1 MQIRKQGIIMMVVA
15 VITGFPGVAL
25 AIISDQAEGK
35 WSLNGQFKTQ
45 ATVRTED
52 EPSNTPI
59 PYEKGNMTS
68 QRNLLML
75 EWKHDLGEPFFG
87 IKTEYNIK
95 GRAYYDGA
103 WDYGPKQMSDDEYR
117 QRYVLNNRALV
128 DDREE
133 IDKHKWKAE
142 IFNAYID
149 MSKGPLFTRI
159 GRQVLSWGEMSTIR
173 ILDGCNPMDTSSL
186 AVDMQERLIPLW
198 MVRANLA
205 FDSVG
210 PFESVSLGGYY
221 VPGKID
227 NTYEETMIDGSPIIP
242 PIGRDTE
249 AELAQPFSMSTIKQ
263 FIQQTD
269 SKIDKDRFGVK
280 LGVMYK
286 GVDLNLAYYR
296 MYSER
301 PVPQLQE
308 QYIQPMV
315 VNPLNINIHNPMS
328 TVLGSQFLVV
338 EKTRDTVDVFGGS
351 LNKNIDAIN
360 TVLRAEAA
368 YFMDVPM
375 QSPGTLMD
383 VVDALEPHVTITNL
397 NQTLDQLLGIFPLG
411 PIATQTFPYVVG
423 KIPKYDLIK
432 YGIGLDKWINIPFLS
447 KNDFLFTFEYV
458 GTKIQDYQKKAIINP
473 WYEPWDKDK
482 DANWDPT
489 YVSEY
494 NNTFIL
500 VSRGNYLN
508 GNLNPQCVAM
518 YEVEPKALVL
528 IPSVSYSYNKFNFNL
543 SYFMTEAKDAEDL
556 GMLDKYDE
564 LSFSITYS
572 F

>member
-1 MQIRKQGIIMMVVA
+1 
-15 VITGFPGVAL
+15 
-25 AIISDQAEGK
+25 
-35 WSLNGQFKTQ
+35 
-45 ATVRTED
+45 
-52 EPSNTPI
+52 
-59 PYEKGNMTS
+59 
-68 QRNLLML
+68 
-75 EWKHDLGEPFFG
+75 
-87 IKTEYNIK
+87 
-95 GRAYYDGA
+95 
-103 WDYGPKQMSDDEYR
+103 
-117 QRYVLNNRALV
+117 
-128 DDREE
+128 
-133 IDKHKWKAE
+133 
-142 IFNAYID
+142 
-149 MSKGPLFTRI
+149 
-159 GRQVLSWGEMSTIR
+159 
-173 ILDGCNPMDTSSL
+173 
-186 AVDMQERLIPLW
+186 
-198 MVRANLA
+198 
-205 FDSVG
+205 
-210 PFESVSLGGYY
+210 
-221 VPGKID
+221 
-227 NTYEETMIDGSPIIP
+227 
-242 PIGRDTE
+242 
-249 AELAQPFSMSTIKQ
+249 MSTIKQ

-269 SKIDKDRFGVK
+269 SKIDEDRFGVK

-308 QYIQPMV
+308 QFIQPMV

-360 TVLRAEAA
+360 TVLRAEGA
-368 YFMDVPM
+368 YFKDVPM

-383 VVDALEPHVTITNL
+383 VVGALEPHVTITNL

-423 KIPKYDLIK
+423 EIPKYDLIK
-432 YGIGLDKWINIPFLS
+432 YGFGLDKWINIPFLS
-447 KNDFLFTFEYV
+447 KSDFLFTFEYV

-482 DANWDPT
+482 DGNWDPT

-500 VSRGNYLN
+500 VSRGSYLN

-528 IPSVSYSYNKFNFNL
+528 IPSLNYAYNKFNFTL

-564 LSFSITYS
+564 LSFSVTYS